1 MNTLEKIFR
10 MLYPKKNKDC
20 LLYTD
25 SQGKPI
31 EFVQLFPKDTLENA
45 IKETSCKLDK
55 LDVYIQYAA
64 LPVAPPYLSLN
75 KLSTV
80 YNEH

>member
-45 IKETSCKLDK
+45 IKETTSKMDK

-64 LPVAPPYLSLN
+64 LPVEPPYLSLN
-75 KLSTV
+75 KFSTV
-80 YNEH
+80 YI